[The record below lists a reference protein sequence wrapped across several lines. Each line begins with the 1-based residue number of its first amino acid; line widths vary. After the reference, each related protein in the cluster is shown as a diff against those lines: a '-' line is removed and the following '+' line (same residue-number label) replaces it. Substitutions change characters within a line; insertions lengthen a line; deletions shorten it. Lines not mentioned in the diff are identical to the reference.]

1 MSFPLG
7 IISTYRQSVV
17 EPASEFEHAD
27 LVVEREEGDV
37 DGARG
42 AELGGR
48 RPEDVAVALDQREA
62 AHVLRGEVVGA
73 AIVEQLDEELYTT
86 VAVK

>member
-1 MSFPLG
+1 M
-7 IISTYRQSVV
+7 VV
-17 EPASEFEHAD
+17 EG
-27 LVVEREEGDV
+27 EECDV

-73 AIVEQLDEELYTT
+73 GRAEQLDEELYAT